1 MIPRFPL
8 LLATASLLACQD
20 TPAPVPAAGAGSGP
34 MRIWSFEEPG
44 LPAGWAVAE
53 TNSDGT
59 PARWESAADPAA
71 PDGARVLR
79 LAETEN
85 SGATFNL
92 LLSSDPFPADL
103 DLSVRLRADSGKVD
117 QGGGLLWR
125 AQDADNYWITRWNPL
140 ENNLRLYVVRAGER
154 RTVADAI
161 LDAPAA
167 GWHELRVVAV
177 GASVRV
183 TFDGMELLTAE
194 DAELAEGGAIGL
206 WTKAD
211 AATSFDALTLGIPS
225 PPSGPIPG
233 PEPR

>member
-8 LLATASLLACQD
+8 LLAAACLLACQE
-20 TPAPVPAAGAGSGP
+20 TPAPAPAAGGAP

-44 LPAGWAVAE
+44 LPAGWRVAE
-53 TNSDGT
+53 TNSDGM
-59 PARWESAADPAA
+59 PSRWESAPDAAA
-71 PDGARVLR
+71 PEGGRVLR
-79 LAETEN
+79 LAETLN

-92 LLSSDPFPADL
+92 LLSSDAFPADL

-140 ENNLRLYVVRAGER
+140 EKNLRLYVVRGGER
-154 RTVADAI
+154 RTVADAKV
-161 LDAPAA
+161 DAPAT
-167 GWHELRVVAV
+167 GWHDLRVVAV
-177 GASVRV
+177 GASVSV
-183 TFDGMELLTAE
+183 FFDGAQIFVAE
-194 DAELAEGGAIGL
+194 DAELPGGGAIGL

-233 PEPR
+233 PAPL